1 MSDPLALAI
10 LAMAIALLWSAMA
23 VPKDRPKPRINADP

>member
-10 LAMAIALLWSAMA
+10 FLAAMALLWSAMA